1 MGLFDSNKRTTN
13 TTQTV
18 NTTESNQQ
26 SGQLN
31 LAKNSLMNGDVTISN
46 GVIEANEEMRK
57 LGTAAF
63 DFGGDTVR
71 DAFKFGD
78 DALKFGD
85 NAIEANGKVIKDGFS
100 FAESLVNQQ
109 TANSNNST
117 LAIKDLAKSI
127 ASGGASD
134 TVDMNTK
141 TVYVMGGVVALVL
154 IVMMFRG

>member
-63 DFGGDTVR
+63 DFGGDTVSE
-71 DAFKFGD
+71 AFKFGD
-78 DALKFGD
+78 K
-85 NAIEANGKVIKDGFS
+85 AIEANGKVILNGFG

-141 TVYVMGGVVALVL
+141 TVYIMGGVVALVL